1 MPFAEIWKD
10 LEIIIL
16 SEIRE
21 RQSYDITYMWNL
33 DKLYKWTYLENRNR
47 PTDIENKPMVTK
59 GESGQRVINEEFGTN
74 RYTTTIYKMDKQP
87 GSTV

>member
-59 GESGQRVINEEFGTN
+59 RESGQRVINEEFGTN
-74 RYTTTIYKMDKQP
+74 RYTTTIYKLEKQP